1 MVVKDKGIDYLFIF
15 IILRIFHFL
24 IFYIKIFLDIL
35 LTHPKF
41 DKSQILWWFP
51 FLQNEIVQN
60 MNANE
65 FRYFILGYLD
75 KVERE
80 LLTNKKTH
88 ENYRLFID
96 DVIYNFDWNLCDKNL
111 QFEKKHVTEKYSF
124 ESDLH
129 YLTDIIEKLHL
140 PFSQV
145 KLRDN
150 CKYIIETFD
159 SYTEAPQ
166 LNNLQ
171 FSEAFYKIYSYVQNE
186 FISIASNTFSKIG
199 PMLGQWTNFVQTKQN

>member
-15 IILRIFHFL
+15 IILRIFHFM

-96 DVIYNFDWNLCDKNL
+96 DIIYNFDWNLCDKNL
-111 QFEKKHVTEKYSF
+111 QFEKKRK
-124 ESDLH
+124 
-129 YLTDIIEKLHL
+129 
-140 PFSQV
+140 
-145 KLRDN
+145 
-150 CKYIIETFD
+150 
-159 SYTEAPQ
+159 
-166 LNNLQ
+166 
-171 FSEAFYKIYSYVQNE
+171 
-186 FISIASNTFSKIG
+186 
-199 PMLGQWTNFVQTKQN
+199 